1 MGLFFYR
8 EVSSPIVTDGLFFN
22 LDAGNLASYP
32 GTGTTWYDLSGNGR
46 NASLSGPII
55 YNTSSGG
62 ELVFNGNNTSVL
74 TNYNTNFTTNF
85 TVNSWFKTSL
95 LQGGRFLI
103 SKNSYFANS
112 TTDFPFSIETLGSPT
127 NAIAVNLSIGNDFLN
142 DSRVSSSINTDTW
155 YNLSTTYN
163 QSIFCLY
170 LNGQLVSSQNT
181 SITLSS
187 NSQYWTIGKAAQE
200 VVVSPGS
207 TYFSGSI
214 SNISIYNRSLTQ
226 QEVAQ
231 NFNALKNRYGL

>member
-1 MGLFFYR
+1 MIFYR
-8 EVSSPIVTDGLFFN
+8 VAPPPPIVTDGLFFN
-22 LDAGNLASYP
+22 LDAGNPASYP

-62 ELVFNGNNTSVL
+62 ELIFNGNSTSVL
-74 TNYNTNFTTNF
+74 TNYDNNFTTNF
-85 TVNSWFKTSL
+85 TVNSWFKASL
-95 LQGGRFLI
+95 LQSGRFLI

-112 TTDFPFSIETLGSPT
+112 TTDFPFSIETP
-127 NAIAVNLSIGNDFLN
+127 ANLVRARISSGDDFSA
-142 DSRVSSSINTDTW
+142 DADVSSSINVDTW

-163 QSIFCLY
+163 QNVFCLY

-200 VVVSPGS
+200 VSVSPGS

-226 QEVAQ
+226 QEVTQ